1 MRKENDL
8 PSSIEA
14 EKAVLGSIILD
25 PNLWDSLSVEIDEND
40 FIANEH
46 KLIFRGIKKLI
57 DLGSDLDT
65 VTLIESLSGDSELST
80 LTNFDRVSY
89 VKNLVSDTPG
99 TANFSNY
106 TNIIKQSSSLRKLIS
121 TAADISSLAKEADTF
136 ESDSA
141 LSEAED
147 KLIKLR
153 DSIQRNSGP
162 LLAKDL
168 IKPVYDNIDKTMR
181 SDGDLVGI
189 STGFRDLDKYTM
201 GLQEG
206 DLFIIAGRPSMGKTA
221 FALSIA
227 GHLVNESIPCVLFS
241 LEMSA
246 RSIMYRLISLLG
258 KIELKKLFEAKNL
271 SDSDFNEIEN
281 SLSLLSR
288 SKFYIDDT
296 SALSPS
302 EILSRSRKLKRENP
316 DLGLIIIDYM
326 QLMRA
331 DNRNDNRVSEMSEI
345 SRSLKALAKE
355 IDVPVIALSQ
365 LNRAPETR
373 TGKKP
378 VLADLKDSG
387 AIEQD
392 ADIVTFVFR
401 AEKYEQVP
409 ENKGLAVIDIAK
421 HRNGPTGTVKLYFS
435 EKYTKFEDLALDDP
449 ALKNPDFT
457 SED

>member
-14 EKAVLGSIILD
+14 EKAVLGSIILE
-25 PNLWDSLSVEIDEND
+25 PTLWDSLSVEVDESD

-57 DLGSDLDT
+57 NLGSEIDT
-65 VTLIESLSGDSELST
+65 VTLIESLSNDTDLSS
-80 LTNFDRVSY
+80 LSNFDRVGY
-89 VKNLVSDTPG
+89 VKNLVSETPG
-99 TANFSNY
+99 TANFENY

-121 TAADISSLAKEADTF
+121 TAADISSLAKEADTL
-136 ESDSA
+136 ESESA
-141 LSEAED
+141 LSEAEE

-153 DSIQRNSGP
+153 DSIQRSSGP
-162 LLAKDL
+162 VLAKDL
-168 IKPVYDNIDKTMR
+168 IKPVYDKIDETIR
-181 SDGDLVGI
+181 SDSELVGI

-201 GLQEG
+201 GLQQG

-227 GHLVNESIPCVLFS
+227 GQLVNDGIPSVLFS

-246 RSIMYRLISLLG
+246 RSIMYRMISLLG
-258 KIELKKLFEAKNL
+258 KVELKRLFEAKSL
-271 SDSDFNEIEN
+271 TDKDFNEIEN
-281 SLSLLSR
+281 SISLLSR
-288 SKFYIDDT
+288 SKFFIDDT
-296 SALSPS
+296 SSLSPS
-302 EILSRSRKLKRENP
+302 EILSRSRKLKREHP
-316 DLGLIIIDYM
+316 DLGVIIIDYM
-326 QLMRA
+326 QLMKA
-331 DNRNDNRVSEMSEI
+331 DTKNDNRVSEMSEI

-373 TGKKP
+373 TGKRP

-401 AEKYEQVP
+401 AEQYEKDN
-409 ENKGLAVIDIAK
+409 ENKGLAIIDIAK
-421 HRNGPTGTVKLYFS
+421 HRNGPTGSVKLNFS
-435 EKYTKFEDLALDDP
+435 ERYTKFQDLAPDDP
-449 ALKNPDFT
+449 ALSNPDF
-457 SED
+457 SEED

>member
-14 EKAVLGSIILD
+14 EKAVLGSIILE
-25 PNLWDSLSVEIDEND
+25 PTLWDSLSVEVDESD

-46 KLIFRGIKKLI
+46 KLIYRGIKKLI
-57 DLGSDLDT
+57 DLGSEIDT
-65 VTLIESLSGDSELST
+65 VTLIESLSNDSDLSS
-80 LTNFDRVSY
+80 LSNFDRVSY
-89 VKNLVSDTPG
+89 VKNLVSETPG
-99 TANFSNY
+99 TANFVNY

-136 ESDSA
+136 ESESA

-153 DSIQRNSGP
+153 DSIQRSSGP
-162 LLAKDL
+162 MLAKDL
-168 IKPVYDNIDKTMR
+168 IKPVYDKIDETIR

-189 STGFRDLDKYTM
+189 STGFRDLDKLTM
-201 GLQEG
+201 GLQQG

-227 GHLVNESIPCVLFS
+227 GQLVNDGIPSVLFS

-271 SDSDFNEIEN
+271 SDNDFNEIEN

-288 SKFYIDDT
+288 SKFFIDDT
-296 SALSPS
+296 SSLSPS

-326 QLMRA
+326 QLMNA
-331 DNRNDNRVSEMSEI
+331 DNKNDNRVSEMSEI

-373 TGKKP
+373 TGKRP
-378 VLADLKDSG
+378 VLPDLKDSG

-392 ADIVTFVFR
+392 ADLIMFIYRDEVYNEET
-401 AEKYEQVP
+401 P
-409 ENKGLAVIDIAK
+409 DKGLAEIIIGK
-421 HRNGPTGTVKLYFS
+421 HRNGPIGKRILQFRG
-435 EKYTKFEDLALDDP
+435 EFTKFE
-449 ALKNPDFT
+449 NPTNQEYLEPND
-457 SED
+457 S

>member
-80 LTNFDRVSY
+80 LANFDRVSY

-106 TNIIKQSSSLRKLIS
+106 TNIIKQSSSLRKLTS
-121 TAADISSLAKEADTF
+121 TAADISSLAKGADTF

>member
-65 VTLIESLSGDSELST
+65 VTLIESLSGDSELSN
-80 LTNFDRVSY
+80 LSNFDRVNY
-89 VKNLVSDTPG
+89 VKNLVSDTPC

>member
-46 KLIFRGIKKLI
+46 KIIFRGIKKLI

-80 LTNFDRVSY
+80 LSNFDRVNY

>member
-14 EKAVLGSIILD
+14 EKAVLGSIILE
-25 PNLWDSLSVEIDEND
+25 PTLWDSLSVEVDESD

-46 KLIFRGIKKLI
+46 KIIFRGIKKLI
-57 DLGSDLDT
+57 DLGSEIDT
-65 VTLIESLSGDSELST
+65 VTLIESLSKDSDLSS
-80 LTNFDRVSY
+80 LSNFDRVSY
-89 VKNLVSDTPG
+89 VKNLVSETPG
-99 TANFSNY
+99 TANFVNY

-121 TAADISSLAKEADTF
+121 TAADISSLAKETDTF
-136 ESDSA
+136 ESESA

-153 DSIQRNSGP
+153 DSIQRSSGP
-162 LLAKDL
+162 MLAKEL
-168 IKPVYDNIDKTMR
+168 IKPVYDKIDETIR

-189 STGFRDLDKYTM
+189 STGFRDLDKLTM
-201 GLQEG
+201 GLQQG

-227 GHLVNESIPCVLFS
+227 GQLVNDGIPSVLFS

-258 KIELKKLFEAKNL
+258 KIELKKIFEAKNL
-271 SDSDFNEIEN
+271 TERDFNEIEN

-296 SALSPS
+296 SSLSPS

-331 DNRNDNRVSEMSEI
+331 DTKNDNRVSEMSEI
-345 SRSLKALAKE
+345 SRSLKSLAKE

-373 TGKKP
+373 TAKRP

-401 AEKYEQVP
+401 AEKYEQDL
-409 ENKGLAVIDIAK
+409 ENRGLAIIDVAK
-421 HRNGPTGTVKLYFS
+421 HRNGPTGEVKLHFS
-435 EKYTKFEDLALDDP
+435 DKYTKFQDLAIDDP
-449 ALKNPDFT
+449 SVRNPDF
-457 SED
+457 SEED

>member
-1 MRKENDL
+1 MRKENEL

-14 EKAVLGSIILD
+14 EKAVLGSIILE
-25 PNLWDSLSVEIDEND
+25 PTLWDSLSIEIEEND
-40 FIANEH
+40 FIASEH
-46 KLIFRGIKKLI
+46 RLIFRGIKKLV
-57 DLGSDLDT
+57 DLGSQIDT
-65 VTLIESLSGDSELST
+65 VTLIESLSNDSELSS
-80 LTNFDRVSY
+80 LSNFDKVAY
-89 VKNLVSDTPG
+89 VKNLVSETPG
-99 TANFSNY
+99 TANFANY

-121 TAADISSLAKEADTF
+121 TAADISSLAREADTF

-153 DSIQRNSGP
+153 DSIERNSGP
-162 LLAKDL
+162 KLAKDL
-168 IKPVYDNIDKTMR
+168 IKTVYDKIDETIR
-181 SDGDLVGI
+181 SDSDLVGI
-189 STGFRDLDKYTM
+189 STGFRDLDKLTM
-201 GLQEG
+201 GLQQG

-227 GHLVNESIPCVLFS
+227 GQLVNDGVPSVLFS

-246 RSIMYRLISLLG
+246 RSIMYRMISLLG

-271 SDSDFNEIEN
+271 SDNDFNEIEN

-288 SKFYIDDT
+288 SKFFIDDT
-296 SALSPS
+296 SSLSPS

-331 DNRNDNRVSEMSEI
+331 DTKNDNRVSEMSEI

-355 IDVPVIALSQ
+355 IDVPVVALSQ

-373 TGKKP
+373 TGKRP

-392 ADIVTFVFR
+392 ADIVSFVFR
-401 AEKYEQVP
+401 AEQYEQDL
-409 ENKGLAVIDIAK
+409 ENKGLAIIDVAK
-421 HRNGPTGTVKLYFS
+421 HRNGPTGSVKLHFS
-435 EKYTKFEDLALDDP
+435 DKYTKFQDLALDDP
-449 ALKNPDFT
+449 ALKNPDFLK
-457 SED
+457 ED

>member
-80 LTNFDRVSY
+80 LSNFDRVNY

-355 IDVPVIALSQ
+355 IDVPVVALSQ
-365 LNRAPETR
+365 LNRAVEQRPNKR
-373 TGKKP
+373 P
-378 VLADLKDSG
+378 IMADLRDSG

-392 ADIVTFVFR
+392 ADVILFIYRDEVYNEDSDQGNK
-401 AEKYEQVP
+401 AEIIIGKQ
-409 ENKGLAVIDIAK
+409 
-421 HRNGPTGTVKLYFS
+421 RNGPIGTINLTFLKEYTRFENFS
-435 EKYTKFEDLALDDP
+435 SDGYYQDFE
-449 ALKNPDFT
+449 
-457 SED
+457 

>member
-80 LTNFDRVSY
+80 LSNFDRVNY

-457 SED
+457 LED

>member
-80 LTNFDRVSY
+80 LSNFDRVNY

-106 TNIIKQSSSLRKLIS
+106 TNIIKHSSSLRKLIS

>member
-14 EKAVLGSIILD
+14 EKAVLGSIILE
-25 PNLWDSLSVEIDEND
+25 PTLWDSLSVEVDEND

-46 KLIFRGIKKLI
+46 KLIYRGIKKLI
-57 DLGSDLDT
+57 DLGSEIDT
-65 VTLIESLSGDSELST
+65 VTLIESLSNDSELSS
-80 LTNFDRVSY
+80 LSNFDRVSY
-89 VKNLVSDTPG
+89 VKNLVSETPG
-99 TANFSNY
+99 TANFANY

-121 TAADISSLAKEADTF
+121 TAADISSLAKETDTF
-136 ESDSA
+136 ESESA

-153 DSIQRNSGP
+153 DSIERSSGP
-162 LLAKDL
+162 MLAKDL
-168 IKPVYDNIDKTMR
+168 IKPVYDKIDETIR

-189 STGFRDLDKYTM
+189 STGFRDLDKLTM
-201 GLQEG
+201 GLQQG

-227 GHLVNESIPCVLFS
+227 GQLINDGIPSVLFS

-258 KIELKKLFEAKNL
+258 KIELKKIFEAKNL
-271 SDSDFNEIEN
+271 SDNDFNEIEN

-288 SKFYIDDT
+288 SKFFIDDT
-296 SALSPS
+296 SSLSPS

-326 QLMRA
+326 QLMQA
-331 DNRNDNRVSEMSEI
+331 DTKNDNRVSEMSEI

-373 TGKKP
+373 TAKRP

-401 AEKYEQVP
+401 AEKYDQDL
-409 ENKGLAVIDIAK
+409 ENKGLAIIDLAK
-421 HRNGPTGTVKLYFS
+421 HRNGPTGEVKLHFS
-435 EKYTKFEDLALDDP
+435 DKYTKFQDLAPDDP
-449 ALKNPDFT
+449 ALKNPDF
-457 SED
+457 SIED

>member
-14 EKAVLGSIILD
+14 EKAVLGSIILE
-25 PNLWDSLSVEIDEND
+25 PTLWDSLSVEVDESD

-57 DLGSDLDT
+57 NLGSEIDT
-65 VTLIESLSGDSELST
+65 VTLIESLSNDTDLSS
-80 LTNFDRVSY
+80 LSNFDRVGY
-89 VKNLVSDTPG
+89 VKNLVSETPG
-99 TANFSNY
+99 TANFENY

-121 TAADISSLAKEADTF
+121 TAADISSLAKEADTLDS
-136 ESDSA
+136 ESA
-141 LSEAED
+141 LSEAEE

-153 DSIQRNSGP
+153 DSIQRSSGP
-162 LLAKDL
+162 VLAKDL
-168 IKPVYDNIDKTMR
+168 IKPVYDKIDETIR
-181 SDGDLVGI
+181 SDSELVGI

-201 GLQEG
+201 GLQQG

-227 GHLVNESIPCVLFS
+227 GQLVNDGIPSVLFS

-246 RSIMYRLISLLG
+246 RSIMYRMISLLG
-258 KIELKKLFEAKNL
+258 KVELKRLFEAKSL
-271 SDSDFNEIEN
+271 TDKDFNEIEN
-281 SLSLLSR
+281 SISLLSR
-288 SKFYIDDT
+288 SKFFIDDT
-296 SALSPS
+296 SSLSPS
-302 EILSRSRKLKRENP
+302 EILSRSRKLKREHP
-316 DLGLIIIDYM
+316 DLGVIIIDYM
-326 QLMRA
+326 QLMKA
-331 DNRNDNRVSEMSEI
+331 DTKNDNRVSEMSEI

-373 TGKKP
+373 TGKRP

-401 AEKYEQVP
+401 AEQYEKDN
-409 ENKGLAVIDIAK
+409 ENRGLAIIDIAK
-421 HRNGPTGTVKLYFS
+421 HRNGPTGSVKLNFS
-435 EKYTKFEDLALDDP
+435 ERYTKFQDLAPDDP
-449 ALKNPDFT
+449 ALSNPDFLE
-457 SED
+457 ED

>member
-80 LTNFDRVSY
+80 LSNFDRVNY
-89 VKNLVSDTPG
+89 VKNLVSDTPC

>member
-14 EKAVLGSIILD
+14 EKAVLGSIILE
-25 PNLWDSLSVEIDEND
+25 PTLWDSLSVEVDESD

-57 DLGSDLDT
+57 NLGSEIDT
-65 VTLIESLSGDSELST
+65 VTLIESLSNDTDLSS
-80 LTNFDRVSY
+80 LSNFDRVGY
-89 VKNLVSDTPG
+89 VKNLVSETPG
-99 TANFSNY
+99 TANFENY

-121 TAADISSLAKEADTF
+121 TAADISSLAKEADTL
-136 ESDSA
+136 ESESA
-141 LSEAED
+141 LSEAEE

-153 DSIQRNSGP
+153 DSIQRSSGP
-162 LLAKDL
+162 ILAKDL
-168 IKPVYDNIDKTMR
+168 IKPVYDKIDETIR
-181 SDGDLVGI
+181 SDSDLVGL

-201 GLQEG
+201 GLQQG

-227 GHLVNESIPCVLFS
+227 GQLVNDGIPSVLFS

-246 RSIMYRLISLLG
+246 RSIMYRMISLLG
-258 KIELKKLFEAKNL
+258 KVELKRLFEAKSL
-271 SDSDFNEIEN
+271 TDKDFNEIEN
-281 SLSLLSR
+281 SISLLSR
-288 SKFYIDDT
+288 SKFFIDDT
-296 SALSPS
+296 SSLSPS

-316 DLGLIIIDYM
+316 DLGVIIIDYM
-326 QLMRA
+326 QLMKA
-331 DNRNDNRVSEMSEI
+331 DTKNDNRVSEMSEI

-373 TGKKP
+373 TGKRP

-401 AEKYEQVP
+401 AEQYEKDN
-409 ENKGLAVIDIAK
+409 ENRGLAIIDIAK
-421 HRNGPTGTVKLYFS
+421 HRNGPTGSVKLNFS
-435 EKYTKFEDLALDDP
+435 ERYTKFQDLAPDDP
-449 ALKNPDFT
+449 ALSNPDF
-457 SED
+457 SEED

>member
-80 LTNFDRVSY
+80 LSNFDRVNY

-99 TANFSNY
+99 TANFTNY

>member
-14 EKAVLGSIILD
+14 EKAVLGSIILE
-25 PNLWDSLSVEIDEND
+25 PTLWDSLSVEVDEND

-57 DLGSDLDT
+57 DLGSEIDT
-65 VTLIESLSGDSELST
+65 VTLIESLSKDSDLSS
-80 LTNFDRVSY
+80 LSNFDRVSY
-89 VKNLVSDTPG
+89 VKNLVAETPG
-99 TANFSNY
+99 TANLVNY

-136 ESDSA
+136 ESESA

-153 DSIQRNSGP
+153 DSIQRSSGP
-162 LLAKDL
+162 MLAKDL
-168 IKPVYDNIDKTMR
+168 IKPVYDKIDETIR

-189 STGFRDLDKYTM
+189 STGFRDLDKLTM
-201 GLQEG
+201 GLQQG

-227 GHLVNESIPCVLFS
+227 GQLVNDGIPSVLFS

-271 SDSDFNEIEN
+271 SESDFNEIEN

-296 SALSPS
+296 SSLSPS

-331 DNRNDNRVSEMSEI
+331 DTKNDNRVSEMSEI

-373 TGKKP
+373 TAKRP

-401 AEKYEQVP
+401 AEKYEQDL
-409 ENKGLAVIDIAK
+409 ENRGLAIIDVAK
-421 HRNGPTGTVKLYFS
+421 HRNGPTGEVKLHFS
-435 EKYTKFEDLALDDP
+435 DKYTKFQDLAPDDP
-449 ALKNPDFT
+449 ALRNPDF
-457 SED
+457 SEED

>member
-14 EKAVLGSIILD
+14 EKAVLGSIILE
-25 PNLWDSLSVEIDEND
+25 PTLWDSLSVEVDESD

-57 DLGSDLDT
+57 NLGSEIDT
-65 VTLIESLSGDSELST
+65 VTLIESLSNDTDLSS
-80 LTNFDRVSY
+80 LSNFDRVGY
-89 VKNLVSDTPG
+89 VKNLVSETPG
-99 TANFSNY
+99 TANFENY

-121 TAADISSLAKEADTF
+121 TAADISSLAKEADTL
-136 ESDSA
+136 ESESA
-141 LSEAED
+141 LNEAEE

-153 DSIQRNSGP
+153 DSIQRSSGP
-162 LLAKDL
+162 VLAKDL
-168 IKPVYDNIDKTMR
+168 IKPVYDKIDETIR
-181 SDGDLVGI
+181 SDSELVGI
-189 STGFRDLDKYTM
+189 STGFRDLDRYTM
-201 GLQEG
+201 GLQQG

-227 GHLVNESIPCVLFS
+227 GQLVNDGIPSVLFS

-246 RSIMYRLISLLG
+246 RSIMYRMISLLG
-258 KIELKKLFEAKNL
+258 KVELKRLFEAKSL
-271 SDSDFNEIEN
+271 TDKDFNEIEN
-281 SLSLLSR
+281 SISLLSR
-288 SKFYIDDT
+288 SKFFIDDT
-296 SALSPS
+296 SSLSPS
-302 EILSRSRKLKRENP
+302 EILSRSRKLKREHP
-316 DLGLIIIDYM
+316 DLGVIIIDYM
-326 QLMRA
+326 QLMKA
-331 DNRNDNRVSEMSEI
+331 DTKNDNRVSEMSEI

-373 TGKKP
+373 TGKRP

-401 AEKYEQVP
+401 AEQYEKDN
-409 ENKGLAVIDIAK
+409 ENRGLAIIDIAK
-421 HRNGPTGTVKLYFS
+421 HRNGPTGSVKLNFS
-435 EKYTKFEDLALDDP
+435 ERYTKFQDLAPDDP
-449 ALKNPDFT
+449 ALSNPDF
-457 SED
+457 SEED

>member
-14 EKAVLGSIILD
+14 EKAVLGSIILE
-25 PNLWDSLSVEIDEND
+25 PTLWDSLSVEVDESD

-57 DLGSDLDT
+57 NLGSEIDT
-65 VTLIESLSGDSELST
+65 VTLIESLSNDTDLSS
-80 LTNFDRVSY
+80 LSNFDRVGY
-89 VKNLVSDTPG
+89 VKNLVSETPG
-99 TANFSNY
+99 TANFENY

-121 TAADISSLAKEADTF
+121 TAADISSLAKEADTL
-136 ESDSA
+136 ESESA
-141 LSEAED
+141 LSEAEE

-153 DSIQRNSGP
+153 DSIQRSSGP
-162 LLAKDL
+162 VLAKDL
-168 IKPVYDNIDKTMR
+168 IKPVYDKIDETIR
-181 SDGDLVGI
+181 SDSELVGI

-201 GLQEG
+201 GLQQG

-227 GHLVNESIPCVLFS
+227 GQLVNDGIPSVLFS

-246 RSIMYRLISLLG
+246 RSIMYRMISLLG
-258 KIELKKLFEAKNL
+258 KVELKRLFEAKSL
-271 SDSDFNEIEN
+271 TDKDFNEIEN
-281 SLSLLSR
+281 SISLLSR
-288 SKFYIDDT
+288 SKFFIDDT
-296 SALSPS
+296 SSLSPS
-302 EILSRSRKLKRENP
+302 EILSRSRKLKREHP
-316 DLGLIIIDYM
+316 DLGVIIIDYM
-326 QLMRA
+326 QLMKA
-331 DNRNDNRVSEMSEI
+331 DTKNDNRVSEMSEI

-373 TGKKP
+373 TGKRP

-401 AEKYEQVP
+401 AEQYEKDN
-409 ENKGLAVIDIAK
+409 ENRGLAIIDIAK
-421 HRNGPTGTVKLYFS
+421 HRNGPTGSVKLNFS
-435 EKYTKFEDLALDDP
+435 ERYTKFQDLAPDDP
-449 ALKNPDFT
+449 ALSNPDF
-457 SED
+457 SEED

>member
-1 MRKENDL
+1 MRKENEL

-14 EKAVLGSIILD
+14 EKAVLGSIILE
-25 PNLWDSLSVEIDEND
+25 PTLWDSLSVEIDEND
-40 FIANEH
+40 FISNEH
-46 KLIFRGIKKLI
+46 KVIFRGIKKLI
-57 DLGSDLDT
+57 NLGSEIDT
-65 VTLIESLSGDSELST
+65 VTLIESLSSDKEISSLS
-80 LTNFDRVSY
+80 NFDKVNY
-89 VKNLVSDTPG
+89 VKNLVQDTPG

-121 TAADISSLAKEADTF
+121 TAADISSLAKESDTF
-136 ESDSA
+136 ESENA
-141 LSEAED
+141 LSEAEE
-147 KLIKLR
+147 KLYKLR
-153 DSIQRNSGP
+153 DSIQRSSGP

-168 IKPVYDNIDKTMR
+168 IKPVYDKIDETMR

-189 STGFRDLDKYTM
+189 STGFRDLDKLTM
-201 GLQEG
+201 GLQQG

-227 GHLVNESIPCVLFS
+227 GQLVNDGIPSVLFS

-288 SKFYIDDT
+288 SKFFIDDT
-296 SALSPS
+296 SSLSPS

-331 DNRNDNRVSEMSEI
+331 DTRNDNRVSEMNEI

-373 TGKKP
+373 TGKRP

-401 AEKYEQVP
+401 AEKYEQDI
-409 ENKGLAVIDIAK
+409 ENKGLAIIDVAK
-421 HRNGPTGTVKLYFS
+421 HRNGPTGSVKLHFS
-435 EKYTKFEDLALDDP
+435 DKYTKFQDLALDDP
-449 ALKNPDFT
+449 ALRNPDFT
-457 SED
+457 EDD

>member
-80 LTNFDRVSY
+80 LSNFDRVNY

-373 TGKKP
+373 TGKKA

>member
-14 EKAVLGSIILD
+14 EKAVLGSIILE
-25 PNLWDSLSVEIDEND
+25 PTLWDSLSVEVDESD
-40 FIANEH
+40 FTANEH

-57 DLGSDLDT
+57 NLGSEIDT
-65 VTLIESLSGDSELST
+65 VTLIESLSNDTDLSS
-80 LTNFDRVSY
+80 LSNFDRVGY
-89 VKNLVSDTPG
+89 VKNLVSETPG
-99 TANFSNY
+99 TANFENY

-121 TAADISSLAKEADTF
+121 TAADISSLAKEADTL
-136 ESDSA
+136 ESESA
-141 LSEAED
+141 LSEAEE

-153 DSIQRNSGP
+153 DSIQRSSGP
-162 LLAKDL
+162 VLAKDL
-168 IKPVYDNIDKTMR
+168 IKPVYDKIDETIR
-181 SDGDLVGI
+181 SDSELVGI

-201 GLQEG
+201 GLQQG

-227 GHLVNESIPCVLFS
+227 GQLVNDGIPSVLFS

-246 RSIMYRLISLLG
+246 RSIMYRMISLLG
-258 KIELKKLFEAKNL
+258 KVELKRLFEAKSL
-271 SDSDFNEIEN
+271 TDKDFNEIEN
-281 SLSLLSR
+281 SISLLSR
-288 SKFYIDDT
+288 SKFFIDDT
-296 SALSPS
+296 SSLSPS
-302 EILSRSRKLKRENP
+302 EILSRSRKLKREHP
-316 DLGLIIIDYM
+316 DLGVIIIDYM
-326 QLMRA
+326 QLMKA
-331 DNRNDNRVSEMSEI
+331 DTKNDNRVSEMSEI

-373 TGKKP
+373 TGKRP

-401 AEKYEQVP
+401 AEQYEKDN
-409 ENKGLAVIDIAK
+409 ENRGLAIIDIAK
-421 HRNGPTGTVKLYFS
+421 HRNGPTGSVKLNFS
-435 EKYTKFEDLALDDP
+435 ERYTKFQDLAPDDP
-449 ALKNPDFT
+449 ALSNPDF
-457 SED
+457 SEED

>member
-14 EKAVLGSIILD
+14 EKAVLGSIILE

-80 LTNFDRVSY
+80 LSNFDRVNY

>member
-14 EKAVLGSIILD
+14 EKAVLGSIILE
-25 PNLWDSLSVEIDEND
+25 PTLWDSLSVEVDESD

-57 DLGSDLDT
+57 NLGSEIDT
-65 VTLIESLSGDSELST
+65 VTLIESLSNDTDLSS
-80 LTNFDRVSY
+80 LSNFDRVGY
-89 VKNLVSDTPG
+89 VKNLVSETPG
-99 TANFSNY
+99 TANFENY

-121 TAADISSLAKEADTF
+121 TAADISSLAKEADTL
-136 ESDSA
+136 ESESA
-141 LSEAED
+141 LSEAEE

-153 DSIQRNSGP
+153 DSIQRSSGP
-162 LLAKDL
+162 VLAKDL
-168 IKPVYDNIDKTMR
+168 IKPVYDKIDETIR
-181 SDGDLVGI
+181 SDSELVGI
-189 STGFRDLDKYTM
+189 STGFRDLDRYTM
-201 GLQEG
+201 GLQQG

-227 GHLVNESIPCVLFS
+227 GQLVNDGIPSVLFS

-246 RSIMYRLISLLG
+246 RSIMYRMISLLG
-258 KIELKKLFEAKNL
+258 KVELKRLFEAKSL
-271 SDSDFNEIEN
+271 TDKDFNEIEN
-281 SLSLLSR
+281 SISLLSR
-288 SKFYIDDT
+288 SKFFIDDT
-296 SALSPS
+296 SSLSPS
-302 EILSRSRKLKRENP
+302 EILSRSRKLKREHP
-316 DLGLIIIDYM
+316 DLGVIIIDYM
-326 QLMRA
+326 QLMKA
-331 DNRNDNRVSEMSEI
+331 DTKNDNRVSEMSEI

-373 TGKKP
+373 TGKRP

-401 AEKYEQVP
+401 AEQYEKDN
-409 ENKGLAVIDIAK
+409 ENRGLAIIDIAK
-421 HRNGPTGTVKLYFS
+421 HRNGPTGSVKLNFS
-435 EKYTKFEDLALDDP
+435 ERYTKFQDLAPDDP
-449 ALKNPDFT
+449 ALSNPDF
-457 SED
+457 SEED

>member
-1 MRKENDL
+1 MRKENEL

-14 EKAVLGSIILD
+14 EKAVLGSIILE
-25 PNLWDSLSVEIDEND
+25 PTLWDSLSVEIEEDD
-40 FIANEH
+40 FIASEH
-46 KLIFRGIKKLI
+46 RLIFRGIKKLV
-57 DLGSDLDT
+57 DLGSQIDT
-65 VTLIESLSGDSELST
+65 VTLIESLSNDSELSS
-80 LTNFDRVSY
+80 LSNFDKVAY
-89 VKNLVSDTPG
+89 VKNLVSETPG
-99 TANFSNY
+99 TANFANY

-153 DSIQRNSGP
+153 DSIERNSGP
-162 LLAKDL
+162 KLAKDL
-168 IKPVYDNIDKTMR
+168 IKPVYDKIDETIR
-181 SDGDLVGI
+181 SDSDLVGI
-189 STGFRDLDKYTM
+189 STGFRDLDQLTM
-201 GLQEG
+201 GLQQG

-227 GHLVNESIPCVLFS
+227 GQLVNDGVPSVLFS

-246 RSIMYRLISLLG
+246 RSIMYRMISLLG

-271 SDSDFNEIEN
+271 SDNDFNEIEN

-288 SKFYIDDT
+288 SKFFIDDT
-296 SALSPS
+296 SSLSPS

-331 DNRNDNRVSEMSEI
+331 DTKNDNRVSEMSEI

-355 IDVPVIALSQ
+355 IDVPVVALSQ

-373 TGKKP
+373 TGKRP

-392 ADIVTFVFR
+392 ADIVSFVFR
-401 AEKYEQVP
+401 AEQYEQDL
-409 ENKGLAVIDIAK
+409 ENKGLAIIDVAK
-421 HRNGPTGTVKLYFS
+421 HRNGPTGSVKLHFS
-435 EKYTKFEDLALDDP
+435 DKYTKFQDLAPDDP
-449 ALKNPDFT
+449 ALKNPDFLE
-457 SED
+457 ED

>member
-80 LTNFDRVSY
+80 LANFDRVSY

>member
-80 LTNFDRVSY
+80 LANFDRVSY

-121 TAADISSLAKEADTF
+121 TAADISSLAKGADTF